1 MRPLQLTLR
10 GFGPFRDEQ
19 KLDFSDVDAFALVG
33 PTGSGKS
40 TVLDA
45 MCFALYGK
53 VPRHGKGAATGDV
66 LSSGTNEMVVALT
79 FDVRDEKYI
88 VVRVVRRKGKAGK
101 PTTAEARLEHIVE
114 GGDTVP
120 MANGATEVDAAVQA
134 LVGLSFE
141 HFTRCVLLPQGEFA
155 RFLHDEPRDRR
166 ALLLRLLDLGF
177 YDEMRARAEAIS
189 KEQKTRASV
198 LDEQRQLAGS
208 TDVDEAALAA
218 RATALT
224 ELDAVLAQAEP
235 ELARVD
241 SALAVADATVRE
253 LDAQLVALAAVAVP
267 DDLATLELERSADL
281 TERDR
286 LDAAAVEAVA
296 RCEALAADRAK
307 LPAAKAV
314 SDVLALHARVPK
326 GRDVVA
332 TLADAVAKVA
342 KATAKARD
350 VLASADAALAE
361 RRADHLAATRQHA
374 AHALAVTVQVG
385 EACPVC
391 RRTIDSLPLVDVNV
405 AFDEIGSAVTAAER
419 TLADARTNADAAAK
433 AEAEAASKH
442 REQAGR
448 LAEMEEA
455 LAGQPEPAALEKTL
469 MAITEFDRSV
479 EAATAERDRCREAA
493 RSFRS
498 READYEKRQARH
510 LETFHRQRDALQRLD
525 PPAPSGALLGDW
537 QQLVIWAT
545 DARAHHEVRREE
557 AAEASASAS
566 RERAALL
573 NVVAEAVVA
582 ADADIASSGS
592 IGAMRIAV
600 VQAGAVIA
608 ATRERAAAERARVG
622 QLDADAAAAKRRS
635 DVAAA
640 LGQHLRSNNFQDW
653 LVSEAIESLAA
664 AASDTLLSLSDGAYS
679 LVYRDDTFAVVDHVN
694 GDDVRSA
701 RSLSGGET
709 FQASLALAFALG
721 DEIARQRSAA
731 RLDAVFLDEGFGT
744 LDPESLDKVAG
755 TIAELSDGRRLV
767 GLVTHVA
774 ELAQRQPVRF
784 RVNRNGRSSTI
795 TRESD

>member
-19 KLDFSDVDAFALVG
+19 QLDFSDVDAFALVG

-53 VPRHGKGAATGDV
+53 VPRHGRGAATGDV

-189 KEQKTRASV
+189 KEQKTRAAV

-208 TDVDEAALAA
+208 IDIDEAAAAAETAALAA
-218 RATALT
+218 
-224 ELDAVLAQAEP
+224 LDAVLARAEP
-235 ELARVD
+235 ELTRVE
-241 SALAVADATVRE
+241 SELAVADATVRE
-253 LDAQLVALAAVAVP
+253 IDAQLVALAAVSVP
-267 DDLATLELERSADL
+267 GDLATLEAERSADV

-286 LDAAAVEAVA
+286 LDAAAFDAVA
-296 RCEALAADRAK
+296 RCEALAADRAN
-307 LPAAKAV
+307 LPNAKVV
-314 SDVLALHARVPK
+314 SDALALHARVAK

-332 TLADAVAKVA
+332 GLAESMVPVG
-342 KATAKARD
+342 KATAQALKA
-350 VLASADAALAE
+350 LTAAEAALAD
-361 RRADHLAATRQHA
+361 RRSEHLAATRQHA
-374 AHALAVTVQVG
+374 AHALAVTVRVG
-385 EACPVC
+385 DACPVC
-391 RRTIDSLPLVDVNV
+391 QRTIDALPEPAANDP
-405 AFDEIGSAVTAAER
+405 FDDIDSAVTRAEHS
-419 TLADARTNADAAAK
+419 LADARSGADAAGK
-433 AEAEAASKH
+433 AEAEATRKH
-442 REQAGR
+442 SEQAAR
-448 LAEMEEA
+448 LAEMEDS
-455 LAGQPEPAALEKTL
+455 LAGQPAPAALEQTL
-469 MAITEFDRSV
+469 VELTELDRAV
-479 EAATAERDRCREAA
+479 EAATGDRDRCRDEV
-493 RSFRS
+493 RVFRS
-498 READYEKRQARH
+498 READYEKQQARY
-510 LETFHRQRDALQRLD
+510 LEAFHRQRDALQRLE
-525 PPAPSGALLGDW
+525 PPAPAGALLADW
-537 QQLVIWAT
+537 QQLVVWST
-545 DARAHHEVRREE
+545 DARARLAVRREE
-557 AAEASASAS
+557 ASEASASAA

-573 NVVAEAVVA
+573 QLVADAVVPTDVA
-582 ADADIASSGS
+582 PSGP

-600 VQAGAVIA
+600 AQAA
-608 ATRERAAAERARVG
+608 AALSASRERAVAERARVG
-622 QLDADAAAAKRRS
+622 QLDADATAAKRRA

-744 LDPESLDKVAG
+744 LDPESLDKVSG
-755 TIAELSDGRRLV
+755 TIAGLSDGRRLI

>member
-19 KLDFSDVDAFALVG
+19 QLDFSDVDAFALVG

-208 TDVDEAALAA
+208 IDIDEAAVATKTAALAA
-218 RATALT
+218 
-224 ELDAVLAQAEP
+224 LDAVLARAEP
-235 ELARVD
+235 ELTRVE
-241 SALAVADATVRE
+241 SELAVADATVRE
-253 LDAQLVALAAVAVP
+253 LDAQLVALAAVSVP
-267 DDLATLELERSADL
+267 ADLATLEAERSADV

-286 LDAAAVEAVA
+286 LDAAAVDAVA

-307 LPAAKAV
+307 RPAAKAV
-314 SDVLALHARVPK
+314 ADALALHARVAK

-332 TLADAVAKVA
+332 GLAESMVPVG
-342 KATAKARD
+342 KATDQALKA
-350 VLASADAALAE
+350 LTAAEAALAD
-361 RRADHLAATRQHA
+361 RRSEHLAATRQHA
-374 AHALAVTVQVG
+374 AHALAVTVRVG
-385 EACPVC
+385 DACPVC
-391 RRTIDSLPLVDVNV
+391 MRTIDALPKPAAND
-405 AFDEIGSAVTAAER
+405 AFDDIDSAVTTAER
-419 TLADARTNADAAAK
+419 SLADARSRADAAGK
-433 AEAEAASKH
+433 AEAEAMRKH
-442 REQAGR
+442 SEQAAR
-448 LAEMEEA
+448 LGEMEDS
-455 LAGQPEPAALEKTL
+455 LAGQPAPAALEQTL
-469 MAITEFDRSV
+469 VELTELDRAV
-479 EAATAERDRCREAA
+479 GAATGERDRCRDAVRA
-493 RSFRS
+493 FRS
-498 READYEKRQARH
+498 READYEKQHARY
-510 LETFHRQRDALQRLD
+510 LEAFHRQRDALQRLE
-525 PPAPSGALLGDW
+525 PPAPAGALLADW
-537 QQLVIWAT
+537 QQLVVWST
-545 DARAHHEVRREE
+545 E
-557 AAEASASAS
+557 A

-573 NVVAEAVVA
+573 QVVADAVVPTDVA
-582 ADADIASSGS
+582 PSGS

-600 VQAGAVIA
+600 AQSGAALA
-608 ATRERAAAERARVG
+608 ASRERAVAERARLG
-622 QLDADAAAAKRRS
+622 QLDADATAAKRRA

-640 LGQHLRSNNFQDW
+640 VGQHLRSNNFQDW

-744 LDPESLDKVAG
+744 LDPESLDKVSG
-755 TIAELSDGRRLV
+755 TIAGLSDGRRLI